1 MAKIRLAY
9 HCITW
14 GRGGFLQAL
23 DEISEVGFEGFEEFA
38 ARIVDQYAAR
48 LAEFKKILAERN
60 LSLASLYSGGTLID
74 PATSKAE
81 IERNIH
87 YAKFIKAGGA
97 DILTLGGGKR
107 RESGNTDEDWATVV
121 ATLNEIGK
129 RCLDLGI
136 KAAYHPHL
144 GTLVETRAE
153 LAKLMDYTDE
163 RYLFFCPDTAHL
175 AKGGS
180 DPVEVVKTYI
190 DRIAYVHFK
199 DVRPE
204 EELEAWRKEHPEGRG
219 PIFSELGTGAVDFP
233 AIIDILREANYS
245 GWITVELD
253 STTRT
258 PKESAQISM
267 KYLKEV
273 LGL

>member
-1 MAKIRLAY
+1 MPKIRLAY

-14 GRGGFLQAL
+14 GREGFLQAL
-23 DEISEVGFEGFEEFA
+23 DEISEVGFEGFETFA
-38 ARIVDQYAAR
+38 KIVDEYAAR

-60 LSLASLYSGGTLID
+60 LSLASFYAGGTLID
-74 PATSKAE
+74 AATSKAE

-87 YAKFIKAGGA
+87 YAKFIKANGA
-97 DILTLGGGKR
+97 NILTVGGGKR
-107 RESGNTDEDWATVV
+107 REEGNTDEDWKIAS
-121 ATLNEIGK
+121 ASLNETGK

-144 GTLVETRAE
+144 GTMAETRAE
-153 LAKLMDYTDE
+153 LARLMDYTDE
-163 RYLFFCPDTAHL
+163 RYLFLCPDTAHL

-204 EELEAWRKEHPEGRG
+204 EELEAWRKEHPEGRA
-219 PIFSELGTGAVDFP
+219 PIFSELGTGSVDFP
-233 AIIDILREANYS
+233 AIMKILREADYS

-258 PKESAQISM
+258 PKESAEISM
-267 KYLKEV
+267 RYLKQV